1 MPIANDLS
9 GQGFSESGSLKFC
22 TLCDTLYAVYLSDG
36 AVPLAS
42 CVISIMQSDRENKNT
57 QLRKSHNVN
66 VKHKLSVHLNLSL
79 F

>member
-1 MPIANDLS
+1 MNQEASNSAIYMPRS
-9 GQGFSESGSLKFC
+9 SLVTYLMELFFWK
-22 TLCDTLYAVYLSDG
+22 AVIL
-36 AVPLAS
+36 V
-42 CVISIMQSDRENKNT
+42 MQSDRENKNT